1 MIPKHYF
8 LSSRPQKE
16 AAIISDKLW
25 KDAGRPRS
33 GQLFSRRS
41 SDKRAYKSAI
51 RKQESDSLERYS
63 NELNDALLSKRG
75 NDFWKCW
82 NAKFSSGV
90 GQCKQVDGLTDHQQ
104 IADNFKKHFAS
115 LGSAVPNHANRNM
128 QGKYEHTRPHNVGSP
143 YLQQH
148 RFDAKLVGNV
158 IRDLK
163 RGKAAGL
170 DTLTDEHLQNSH
182 YSLPCVLAKLFNLI
196 MAYGHVPDSWGL
208 SYTIPLLKDKIP
220 SNL

>member
-1 MIPKHYF
+1 MCIRDRVHTFRDIAIWTFCKFGLKCLFRPPKSCFWRVLIPKHYF

-51 RKQESDSLERYS
+51 RKQESDSVERYS
-63 NELNDALLSKRG
+63 NELNNALLSKRG

-90 GQCKQVDGLTDHQQ
+90 GQCKQVDGLTDHQP
-104 IADNFKKHFAS
+104 
-115 LGSAVPNHANRNM
+115 V
-128 QGKYEHTRPHNVGSP
+128 
-143 YLQQH
+143 
-148 RFDAKLVGNV
+148 
-158 IRDLK
+158 
-163 RGKAAGL
+163 
-170 DTLTDEHLQNSH
+170 
-182 YSLPCVLAKLFNLI
+182 
-196 MAYGHVPDSWGL
+196 
-208 SYTIPLLKDKIP
+208 SYTHLTLPT
-220 SNL
+220 NREV